1 MGRESLKGDSGLRT
15 LLTFPHPV
23 NEYASRANAGMMFT
37 LAIVTVALDVPAIL
51 FAMVYLFLAAAVAGP
66 TFTPTGQLAVRV
78 IAPKLIRRT
87 RLVAGPPKQ
96 FAQAV
101 GLLLSTVALVL
112 AYGFGMV
119 GAAYAVISVLILFAG
134 LEAFAGFCA
143 GCFVFGIMM
152 RLSIIPEE
160 TCEKC
165 NNFHLPVSG
174 VTESQASAP

>member
-1 MGRESLKGDSGLRT
+1 
-15 LLTFPHPV
+15 V

-78 IAPKLIRRT
+78 IAPKLIRRK

-96 FAQAV
+96 FAQSV

-119 GAAYAVISVLILFAG
+119 GAAYAVIGVLILFAG

-143 GCFVFGIMM
+143 GCFVFGYLI
-152 RLSIIPEE
+152 RFGLIPAEL
-160 TCEKC
+160 CQRC
-165 NNFHLPVSG
+165 ADLNFHIPGRS
-174 VTESQASAP
+174 EA

>member
-1 MGRESLKGDSGLRT
+1 MVSESLKGDSRLRT
-15 LLTFPHPV
+15 LLSFPHPV
-23 NEYASRANAGMMFT
+23 NEYASRANAGMICA

-51 FAMVYLFLAAAVAGP
+51 FALVYLFLAAAVAGP

-78 IAPKLIRRT
+78 IAPKLIRRK

-101 GLLLSTVALVL
+101 GLLLSTAALVL

-143 GCFVFGIMM
+143 GCFVFGYLI
-152 RLSIIPEE
+152 RFGLIPAKL
-160 TCEKC
+160 CQRC
-165 NNFHLPVSG
+165 ADLNFHIPGRS
-174 VTESQASAP
+174 EA